1 MILKTLV
8 VGPLQVNCYIVG
20 CEQTKKVAVI
30 DPGDNVDDILMALA
44 DQQLKVQYIINTHEH
59 FDHVG
64 GNKRLKEVTG
74 APLLAHARANEE
86 ITHIASKA
94 AVWGMQ
100 VDDSPPADWME
111 EMKALFLAELGV
123 QQAFE
128 DNPLNE
134 DIRDELGDE
143 YRQIISEMVQ
153 YIRSNKTTIDDSG
166 LKAWY
171 DKRFGNSV
179 FAFDKMYKL
188 VMDKLK
194 AKSFDEVK
202 EVVLTKKFVEVDG

>member
-1 MILKTLV
+1 MAYKITGESYEHEGRLWRYDLEARDNGNIANRTFYH
-8 VGPLQVNCYIVG
+8 PYT
-20 CEQTKKVAVI
+20 E
-30 DPGDNVDDILMALA
+30 GD
-44 DQQLKVQYIINTHEH
+44 E
-59 FDHVG
+59 
-64 GNKRLKEVTG
+64 
-74 APLLAHARANEE
+74 
-86 ITHIASKA
+86 
-94 AVWGMQ
+94 
-100 VDDSPPADWME
+100 SPPTDWMK
-111 EMKALFLAELGV
+111 EMQNLFLAELGV

-143 YRQIISEMVQ
+143 YRQIISEMVR

-202 EVVLTKKFVEVDG
+202 EVMLTKKFVEVDR

>member
-1 MILKTLV
+1 MAYKITGEHYEHEGRLWRYDLEARDSGNIANRTFYH
-8 VGPLQVNCYIVG
+8 PYT
-20 CEQTKKVAVI
+20 E
-30 DPGDNVDDILMALA
+30 GD
-44 DQQLKVQYIINTHEH
+44 Q
-59 FDHVG
+59 
-64 GNKRLKEVTG
+64 
-74 APLLAHARANEE
+74 
-86 ITHIASKA
+86 
-94 AVWGMQ
+94 
-100 VDDSPPADWME
+100 SPPSDWME
-111 EMKALFLAELGV
+111 EMKSLFLAELGV

-128 DNPLNE
+128 NNPLNE

-143 YRQIISEMVQ
+143 YRQIITEMVK
-153 YIRSNKTTIDDSG
+153 YIRSNKTTIDDAG

-202 EVVLTKKFVEVDG
+202 EVVLTKKFIEVDD

>member
-1 MILKTLV
+1 MAYKITGEHYEHEGRLWRYDLEARDN
-8 VGPLQVNCYIVG
+8 GN
-20 CEQTKKVAVI
+20 VANRTFYH
-30 DPGDNVDDILMALA
+30 PYTEGD
-44 DQQLKVQYIINTHEH
+44 E
-59 FDHVG
+59 
-64 GNKRLKEVTG
+64 
-74 APLLAHARANEE
+74 
-86 ITHIASKA
+86 
-94 AVWGMQ
+94 
-100 VDDSPPADWME
+100 SPPADWMK
-111 EMKALFLAELGV
+111 EMQNLFLAELGV

-143 YRQIISEMVQ
+143 YRTIINEMVR

-202 EVVLTKKFVEVDG
+202 EVVLTKKFIEVDG

>member
-1 MILKTLV
+1 MAYKIPGESYEHEGRLWRYDLEARDN
-8 VGPLQVNCYIVG
+8 GN
-20 CEQTKKVAVI
+20 VANRTFYH
-30 DPGDNVDDILMALA
+30 PYTEG
-44 DQQLKVQYIINTHEH
+44 
-59 FDHVG
+59 
-64 GNKRLKEVTG
+64 
-74 APLLAHARANEE
+74 
-86 ITHIASKA
+86 
-94 AVWGMQ
+94 
-100 VDDSPPADWME
+100 DDSPPSNWME

-134 DIRDELGDE
+134 DVRDELGEE
-143 YRQIISEMVQ
+143 YRTIISEMVR

-171 DKRFGNSV
+171 DKRFANSV

-202 EVVLTKKFVEVDG
+202 EVVLTKKFVEVDE

>member
-1 MILKTLV
+1 MAYKITSEHYEHEGRLWRYDLEARDNGNIANRTFYHPYTE
-8 VGPLQVNCYIVG
+8 G
-20 CEQTKKVAVI
+20 EQ
-30 DPGDNVDDILMALA
+30 
-44 DQQLKVQYIINTHEH
+44 
-59 FDHVG
+59 
-64 GNKRLKEVTG
+64 
-74 APLLAHARANEE
+74 
-86 ITHIASKA
+86 
-94 AVWGMQ
+94 
-100 VDDSPPADWME
+100 SPPSDWMK
-111 EMKALFLAELGV
+111 EMQQLFLAELGV

-134 DIRDELGDE
+134 DIRDDLGNE

-179 FAFDKMYKL
+179 FAFDKIYKL

-194 AKSFDEVK
+194 AKSFDEVR
-202 EVVLTKKFVEVDG
+202 EAIITKKFVEVDG